1 MSTENAIDW
10 RTIIALNL
18 VSTVAQIGQF
28 GIAFVV
34 LPLWLA
40 QQGLNAA
47 QLGLFASSLWFGQ
60 LPGLALAPVLISR
73 FGARKVVVAALL
85 CTVIALMLLL
95 LFGTR
100 MWLPAGLLAGV
111 GLALRWI
118 GVEPWLYHI
127 APSHARGRLVGFH
140 ETLIA
145 IAPIVAP
152 ALAEWAGVTTRAPF
166 VLGIG
171 FTCGAVLPLAFAR
184 PLSTEHE
191 SHPERQAR
199 KALPRDRLFHLG
211 VAIALAGGA
220 IEAAFAGLFP
230 LFGAARQ
237 FDADQIAELL
247 TFFGM
252 GGLLLQ
258 YAAGW
263 LADHRGL
270 ARAAMICAGGTVLTA
285 LLTALPFGFVGL
297 SITTF
302 LLGGF
307 ITAFLTLAIVAATTS
322 RSGQLEY
329 NVSNISLIYSG
340 SAIAGPIMAAV
351 SMQAFGEGSMFWLI
365 GLLAAVLYGS
375 VWALNRP
382 LQCGKPRQL

>member
-1 MSTENAIDW
+1 MAIDW

-40 QQGLNAA
+40 QQELSAGL
-47 QLGLFASSLWFGQ
+47 LGLFASSLWFGQ
-60 LPGLALAPVLISR
+60 LPGLALAPALISR
-73 FGARKVVVAALL
+73 FGARKVVIAGLL
-85 CTVIALMLLL
+85 CTVIALMLIPA
-95 LFGTR
+95 FSTS
-100 MWLPAGLLAGV
+100 MWLPAGILAGF
-111 GLALRWI
+111 GIALRWI

-145 IAPIVAP
+145 LAPIIAPV
-152 ALAEWAGVTTRAPF
+152 LASWAGVTTRAPF

-171 FTCGAVLPLAFAR
+171 FTCAAVLPLAFAR
-184 PLSTEHE
+184 PLPKEKE
-191 SHPERQAR
+191 SHPERHAR

-230 LFGAARQ
+230 LFGAAHQ
-237 FDADQIAELL
+237 LDADQIAELL

-270 ARAAMICAGGTVLTA
+270 ARAAMVCAAGTVLAA
-285 LLTALPFGFVGL
+285 LLTAFPLDFIGL
-297 SITTF
+297 GITIF
-302 LLGGF
+302 LIGGF
-307 ITAFLTLAIVAATTS
+307 ITAFLTLALVAATTS

-329 NVSNISLIYSG
+329 NVSSISMIYSG
-340 SAIAGPIMAAV
+340 SAIAGPIVAAV

-382 LQCGKPRQL
+382 LHREKPQQH